1 MGFQLWGPRLR
12 GSIEFVSPTDI
23 FVRGTTEED
32 TSQRMDARLVS
43 TAGRCRG
50 GCWNIAPERGLLIG
64 RGADCDVTLP
74 EASVSRQHCRLSSTP
89 EGLHLEDLGS
99 RNPALVNGVPMRRGT
114 VRPGDELSIGSHQF
128 LLVCEGLAAETASEK
143 DDHGDDTLSWSE
155 STPLSLEL
163 DSARDGIQARPGTVQ
178 DLAFLFDI
186 TRELG
191 LCPDIVGLFQTLR
204 HRMTERFDPIT
215 LWTMLAH
222 GRGGLVSVPEE
233 SRETP
238 PLALLLTC
246 LKERRGMLAPG
257 KAYRGNRKV
266 RTFTMAAPISVGEQ
280 DLGVVAL
287 RTETP
292 RAVYDEADL
301 RLLVLLCQSLAPAV
315 CAVESL
321 EQLRRDNER
330 LRARAGES
338 LELIG
343 RGTLI
348 RDVRTR
354 IAQSAPSN
362 LNVLIT
368 GETGTGKE
376 LVARLVH
383 TESALRSG
391 PFVVVNCAAIPRD
404 LFESEFFGYE
414 RGAFTGAQRRF
425 DGLLVQAHGG
435 TLFLDEIGE
444 LSLENQARI
453 LRAVEEGKFRRVGG
467 NEEERVR
474 VRIIAATNKDLRR
487 ALALGQFRNDL
498 FHRLNGFE
506 IHIPPL
512 SERISDIPLLAE
524 HFFSMAKNQAKRPL
538 SGFAPETLV
547 YLQNRPWRGNV
558 RELRN
563 WVLRA
568 VALATSE
575 WIHPDISIEQLPET
589 ALDVHAPLPA
599 VSLAE
604 MERRHIA
611 AVLAQCGGNI
621 KEAAKV
627 LRLARSTLYA
637 KIAEYDLK

>member
-1 MGFQLWGPRLR
+1 
-12 GSIEFVSPTDI
+12 
-23 FVRGTTEED
+23 
-32 TSQRMDARLVS
+32 
-43 TAGRCRG
+43 
-50 GCWNIAPERGLLIG
+50 
-64 RGADCDVTLP
+64 
-74 EASVSRQHCRLSSTP
+74 
-89 EGLHLEDLGS
+89 
-99 RNPALVNGVPMRRGT
+99 
-114 VRPGDELSIGSHQF
+114 
-128 LLVCEGLAAETASEK
+128 
-143 DDHGDDTLSWSE
+143 
-155 STPLSLEL
+155 
-163 DSARDGIQARPGTVQ
+163 
-178 DLAFLFDI
+178 
-186 TRELG
+186 
-191 LCPDIVGLFQTLR
+191 
-204 HRMTERFDPIT
+204 
-215 LWTMLAH
+215 
-222 GRGGLVSVPEE
+222 
-233 SRETP
+233 
-238 PLALLLTC
+238 
-246 LKERRGMLAPG
+246 
-257 KAYRGNRKV
+257 
-266 RTFTMAAPISVGEQ
+266 
-280 DLGVVAL
+280 
-287 RTETP
+287 
-292 RAVYDEADL
+292 
-301 RLLVLLCQSLAPAV
+301 
-315 CAVESL
+315 
-321 EQLRRDNER
+321 
-330 LRARAGES
+330 
-338 LELIG
+338 
-343 RGTLI
+343 
-348 RDVRTR
+348 
-354 IAQSAPSN
+354 
-362 LNVLIT
+362 
-368 GETGTGKE
+368 
-376 LVARLVH
+376 
-383 TESALRSG
+383 
-391 PFVVVNCAAIPRD
+391 VVVNCAAIPRD